1 MDANGWLVVCALG
14 KKDDADAQ
22 GDCTLYI
29 EFTKRKLDNLPKR
42 PNDGTK
48 RDTVASGWFDDDAG
62 FPEFGMQPWYPWRER
77 IGRVIVLDNWVPKS
91 CRYLFDGLNYCVRF
105 DLLGLDT
112 SRANSFGG
120 MFRGCSSVEQLLD
133 ADRFNTSNVEDMS
146 YMFMNCLKL
155 RAVSMVG
162 WNTLMVTFVEY
173 MFSGCEPY
181 VLVEESQTAFLDEV
195 VHSTVHGVWSRA
207 VG

>member
-162 WNTLMVTFVEY
+162 WNTLKVTNVEY

>member
-162 WNTLMVTFVEY
+162 WNTLKVTNVEY

-181 VLVEESQTAFLDEV
+181 VLVEESKTAFLDKV

>member
-155 RAVSMVG
+155 RAVQHT
-162 WNTLMVTFVEY
+162 N
-173 MFSGCEPY
+173 
-181 VLVEESQTAFLDEV
+181 
-195 VHSTVHGVWSRA
+195 HS
-207 VG
+207 

>member
-29 EFTKRKLDNLPKR
+29 EFTKRKLDNLPQR

-162 WNTLMVTFVEY
+162 WNTLKVTNVEY

>member
-120 MFRGCSSVEQLLD
+120 MFRGCSLVEQLLD

-162 WNTLMVTFVEY
+162 WNTLKVTNVEY

-195 VHSTVHGVWSRA
+195 VQSTVHGVWSRA

>member
-155 RAVSMVG
+155 RAVSMVD
-162 WNTLMVTFVEY
+162 WNTLKVTNVEY

>member
-162 WNTLMVTFVEY
+162 WNTLKVTNVEY

-195 VHSTVHGVWSRA
+195 VHSTVHWVWSRA

>member
-1 MDANGWLVVCALG
+1 
-14 KKDDADAQ
+14 
-22 GDCTLYI
+22 
-29 EFTKRKLDNLPKR
+29 
-42 PNDGTK
+42 
-48 RDTVASGWFDDDAG
+48 
-62 FPEFGMQPWYPWRER
+62 
-77 IGRVIVLDNWVPKS
+77 
-91 CRYLFDGLNYCVRF
+91 
-105 DLLGLDT
+105 
-112 SRANSFGG
+112 

-162 WNTLMVTFVEY
+162 WNTLKVTNVEY

>member
-77 IGRVIVLDNWVPKS
+77 IGRVKRVLPCV
-91 CRYLFDGLNYCVRF
+91 CR
-105 DLLGLDT
+105 
-112 SRANSFGG
+112 
-120 MFRGCSSVEQLLD
+120 
-133 ADRFNTSNVEDMS
+133 
-146 YMFMNCLKL
+146 
-155 RAVSMVG
+155 
-162 WNTLMVTFVEY
+162 
-173 MFSGCEPY
+173 P
-181 VLVEESQTAFLDEV
+181 
-195 VHSTVHGVWSRA
+195 
-207 VG
+207 

>member
-1 MDANGWLVVCALG
+1 MDSNGWLVVCALG

-162 WNTLMVTFVEY
+162 WNTLKVTNVEY

>member
-1 MDANGWLVVCALG
+1 
-14 KKDDADAQ
+14 
-22 GDCTLYI
+22 
-29 EFTKRKLDNLPKR
+29 
-42 PNDGTK
+42 
-48 RDTVASGWFDDDAG
+48 
-62 FPEFGMQPWYPWRER
+62 MQPWYPWRER

-162 WNTLMVTFVEY
+162 WNTLKVTNVEY

>member
-62 FPEFGMQPWYPWRER
+62 FPEFGMEPWYPWRER

-162 WNTLMVTFVEY
+162 WNTLKVTNVEY

-181 VLVEESQTAFLDEV
+181 VLVEESQTAFLDKV

>member
-162 WNTLMVTFVEY
+162 WNTLKVTNVEY

-181 VLVEESQTAFLDEV
+181 VLVEESQTAFLDKV